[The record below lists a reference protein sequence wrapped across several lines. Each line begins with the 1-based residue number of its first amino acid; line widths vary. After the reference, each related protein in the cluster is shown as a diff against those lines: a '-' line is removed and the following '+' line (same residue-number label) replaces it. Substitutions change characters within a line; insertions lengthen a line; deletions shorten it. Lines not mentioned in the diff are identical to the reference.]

1 MTHGRHCPYTSM
13 YEAIALLSA
22 NMVVTLLKEI
32 TATLEDNSANN
43 ADRISTY
50 LSSHLLLSPTVSVPT
65 TSQQVAHT
73 TDRSSQT
80 QSLKKYN
87 FHNISIS
94 QHLQKNSTKN
104 IHQKRNY
111 KDTSQ
116 NEHTN
121 QTPKWRHK
129 KQ

>member
-1 MTHGRHCPYTSM
+1 MSGDYLCNICDECWKAEYTQM
-13 YEAIALLSA
+13 F
-22 NMVVTLLKEI
+22 VVTAWPHHCVFLYIVRTKLG
-32 TATLEDNSANN
+32 SSSCG
-43 ADRISTY
+43 DRIQD
-50 LSSHLLLSPTVSVPT
+50 LWMKLIMFVPT

-87 FHNISIS
+87 FHTISIS

-104 IHQKRNY
+104 IHQRKNY